1 MYKNKILLE
10 ILCNIQQKLKMRK
23 LDMKYWGDVSGSA
36 LAFHVLGPGFNL
48 QNYHKEK
55 K

>member
-10 ILCNIQQKLKMRK
+10 ILCNIQQKTRK